1 MLALDTNIL
10 IAVQKREPLAD
21 RHYRTAVTA
30 GEVLVVP
37 SVVRFEAR
45 RSLLRPEYSRRLG
58 MLDNLLAFLP
68 SLDFD
73 AEAADIAAL
82 LHDQL
87 RAAGTPIDEADL
99 LIAATAL
106 RHGATLVTRNTRH
119 FQKIPGLHLVDWQQ
133 EER

>member
-30 GEVLVVP
+30 GEVLAVP

-58 MLDNLLAFLP
+58 VLDNLLAFLP

-73 AEAADIAAL
+73 AEAADMAARM
-82 LHDQL
+82 HDQL
-87 RAAGTPIDEADL
+87 RAAGTPTDDADL

-106 RHGATLVTRNTRH
+106 RHGAALVTRNTRH
-119 FQKIPGLHLVDWQQ
+119 FQKIPGLQLVDWQQ